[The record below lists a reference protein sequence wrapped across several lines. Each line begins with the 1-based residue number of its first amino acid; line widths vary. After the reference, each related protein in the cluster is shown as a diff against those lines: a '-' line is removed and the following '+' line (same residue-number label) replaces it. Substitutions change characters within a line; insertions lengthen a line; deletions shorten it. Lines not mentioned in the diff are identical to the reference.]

1 MSRRAS
7 TEAMLV
13 TMKESVVSETPRLL
27 RQTSLI
33 LTSLLWPMPFTNLQT
48 VKKVI
53 PLVEKVFLCL
63 PTIPQ
68 CIFNHKSTGSICS
81 NLPKYV
87 HNREWD
93 RDARCIPPPNPPF
106 CINIPHLLV
115 LSWKKKSLQWY
126 IFFRRCLLFL
136 PDLFPVEFSSCVLFS
151 LINVP
156 AKDLL
161 T

>member
-1 MSRRAS
+1 
-7 TEAMLV
+7 MLV

-68 CIFNHKSTGSICS
+68 CIFLIISPLVQFAVIFQNMYIESGTEMQDVFPHQIHLFVLIFLIC
-81 NLPKYV
+81 
-87 HNREWD
+87 
-93 RDARCIPPPNPPF
+93 
-106 CINIPHLLV
+106 
-115 LSWKKKSLQWY
+115 
-126 IFFRRCLLFL
+126 
-136 PDLFPVEFSSCVLFS
+136 
-151 LINVP
+151 
-156 AKDLL
+156 
-161 T
+161 